1 LLLTSLLLPLQWKPL
16 CWWLASA
23 WTRRTIRRGAF
34 RGAFAVT
41 ARFNEIA
48 DAGVLTATLDD
59 LVRDTNIAGGEIWVA
74 LDPAGMPV
82 SMEEKLRGGDK
93 KIRACLMV
101 DTLHQ
106 SDAETLGMRLAGRYP
121 DAEMGVFR
129 VLSQI
134 GRGDL

>member
-1 LLLTSLLLPLQWKPL
+1 
-16 CWWLASA
+16 
-23 WTRRTIRRGAF
+23 
-34 RGAFAVT
+34 
-41 ARFNEIA
+41 
-48 DAGVLTATLDD
+48 
-59 LVRDTNIAGGEIWVA
+59 
-74 LDPAGMPV
+74 
-82 SMEEKLRGGDK
+82 MEEKLRGGDK